1 MIRISTVL
9 LIILL
14 YLFPF
19 YQNISNEVRWDN
31 RTVATQDE
39 NRFLLSNKKP
49 FYSEGFVTEERP
61 GSISHVS
68 SISPAG
74 NNKIACVWYAG
85 SREGARDVAI
95 YFSIFDEEKATWTK
109 PIILVDRGQCCRELK
124 RYIKKVGNPLL
135 FSDKEDRLWLFYSSI
150 TFGGWSGSSLNYK
163 ISEDGGYTWSK
174 SRKMIL
180 SPFLNLTNNVK
191 NKGISFNDGSFIIPV
206 YHEFIKKFSQLV
218 WVRPTYSDGVKLE
231 IRKMTHQKKAIQPS
245 LLYNGGKNLSAF
257 FRNMGPKGSSHIL
270 IAYSNDMGQSWSGLS
285 DTHLPNPNSGFDMIT
300 LSDGSYLGVINN
312 SFTDRSNLSLVISRD
327 IGKTW
332 KILKV
337 LENTPN
343 REYSYPSINRSGRG
357 FYHITYTYEK
367 RRIKHIVFNEAW
379 IKQLE
384 VQNY

>member
-1 MIRISTVL
+1 
-9 LIILL
+9 
-14 YLFPF
+14 
-19 YQNISNEVRWDN
+19 VRWDN
-31 RTVATQDE
+31 RTVAAQDE
-39 NRFLLSNKKP
+39 NRFLLNNKKP

-61 GSISHVS
+61 GTISHVS

-74 NNKIACVWYAG
+74 NNKMACVWYAG
-85 SREGARDVAI
+85 TREGARDVAI

-135 FSDKEDRLWLFYSSI
+135 FSDKEGRLWLFYASI

-191 NKGISFNDGSFIIPV
+191 NKGINFNDGSFIIPV

-218 WVRPTYSDGVKLE
+218 WVRPTDSDGVKLE
-231 IRKMTHQKKAIQPS
+231 IRKITHQKKAIQPS

-257 FRNMGPKGSSHIL
+257 FRNMGPKGSSYIL
-270 IAYSNDMGQSWSGLS
+270 IAHSNDMGQSWSGLS

-300 LSDGSYLGVINN
+300 LSDGSYLGVVNN